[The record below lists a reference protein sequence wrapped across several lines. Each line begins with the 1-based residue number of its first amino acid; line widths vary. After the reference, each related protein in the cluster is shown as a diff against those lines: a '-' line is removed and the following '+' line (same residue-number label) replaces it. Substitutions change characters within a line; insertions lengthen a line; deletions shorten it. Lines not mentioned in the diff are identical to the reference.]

1 MDHGWAPISGM
12 RYQSFQQLRQPIWDR
27 MQALLGQA
35 RRSPRQLS
43 YEQLEELTVTYR
55 QVLHDYSLAS
65 SRFPGTAVARHLRH
79 QVLEATHFLQRDSGS
94 HLPSLGRFVFQ
105 TFPRAMQ
112 SLWPTLVATTALFL
126 VLALF
131 GFALAAVEP
140 SMGLYFVSPKVVD
153 GLERGELW
161 TESIFAVTP
170 GAVASTQIATNNL
183 SVAITAW
190 AGGVLGGLGALWV
203 VCLNG
208 LMLGSVLAL
217 TAHYSMSH
225 ALLEFIG
232 AHGPLEITMILV
244 SAAAGL
250 HMGAAMVRATDQPR
264 SVALRRAGRQSLVVL
279 MGCLPWILMLG
290 FVEGFVSPSTL
301 LTPTT
306 KWGVGLLLEL
316 VFVLWCLSSGG
327 QDVEQL

>member
-1 MDHGWAPISGM
+1 M
-12 RYQSFQQLRQPIWDR
+12 RYQSFQDLRRPIWDR
-27 MQALLGQA
+27 LEGLLAEA
-35 RRSPRQLS
+35 RRNPKSLS
-43 YEQLEELTVTYR
+43 YEQLEEMAVIYR

-65 SRFPGTAVARHLRH
+65 SRFAGTAVARRLRH
-79 QVLEATHFLQRDSGS
+79 LVLEATHFLQRDSGAR
-94 HLPSLGRFVFQ
+94 LPSLSRFVLR
-105 TFPRAMQ
+105 TFPHTIQA
-112 SLWPTLVATTALFL
+112 LKPALAATTALFT

-140 SMGLYFVSPKVVD
+140 TMGLYFMSPAVID

-170 GAVASTQIATNNL
+170 GAVASSQIATNNL

-190 AGGVLGGLGALWV
+190 AGGVLAGLGSLWV
-203 VCLNG
+203 ICVNG

-250 HMGAAMVRATDQPR
+250 HMGAAMVRATDVPR
-264 SVALRRAGRQSLVVL
+264 SVALREAGKESLVVL
-279 MGCLPWILMLG
+279 MGCLPWILVLG

-301 LTPTT
+301 LNPVT
-306 KWGVGLLLEL
+306 KWGVGVLLEL
-316 VFVLWCLSSGG
+316 VFILWCLSSRREEIV
-327 QDVEQL
+327 DHL